1 MNNHFNNEHI
11 QLLINAF
18 QKDPM
23 FVELFK
29 GPRKERQMQAFF
41 RFIYKRNQLMDG
53 IYLTDSR
60 NNPSYVA
67 FIETPKN
74 RHSYLLRSKIQL
86 HLEMLKLAFYV
97 PLKSL
102 NFLSRYD
109 AATMKQRPHEKH
121 FYLTMIGVSPE
132 KQGQGIGKMVINTI
146 HKMVI
151 DDPEVSIICLDTENL
166 KNVQYYE
173 RLGYLLIYEAKISNI
188 SIYTMKK
195 LNF

>member
-1 MNNHFNNEHI
+1 MSNHFNNEHI
-11 QLLINAF
+11 QLLICAF

-29 GPRKERQMQAFF
+29 GPRKQRQMQAFF

-53 IYLTDSR
+53 IYLTDSS

-74 RHSYLLRSKIQL
+74 RHSYLLRGKIQL
-86 HLEMLKLAFYV
+86 HLEMLKLAFYI
-97 PLKSL
+97 PIKSL

-109 AATMKQRPHEKH
+109 AATMKQRPREKH

-132 KQGQGIGKMVINTI
+132 KQGQGIGKMVISTI
-146 HKMVI
+146 HKMVT
-151 DDPEVSIICLDTENL
+151 DDPEVSSICLDTENL
-166 KNVQYYE
+166 KNVLYYE
-173 RLGYLLIYEAKISNI
+173 HLGYSLIHEAKISSI
-188 SIYTMKK
+188 SIYCMKK